1 MAKIRVATGMGIGI
15 GIEMAFLGEN
25 A

>member
-1 MAKIRVATGMGIGI
+1 MAKIGVATGMGIGI